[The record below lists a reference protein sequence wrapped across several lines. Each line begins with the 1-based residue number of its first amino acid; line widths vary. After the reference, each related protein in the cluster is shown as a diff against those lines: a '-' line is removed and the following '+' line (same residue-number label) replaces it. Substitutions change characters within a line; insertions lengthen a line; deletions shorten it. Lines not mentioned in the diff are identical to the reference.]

1 MSFIVTGGTGFVGL
15 NLVEAGLAMGD
26 DAVVVSDTGLPPE
39 AEKCFAKLPGKL
51 HLVQADARDASAL
64 AQVFAEFRP
73 HTLFPFA
80 AITPDRER
88 EALIPEAVLEVNVLA
103 LVAQIRAA
111 RDAGIDHVVV
121 PASGAVYG
129 ASTFTHSS
137 LSEESTPCVP
147 ESLYATSKYA
157 AETTS
162 LRLGEL
168 WQLDVKVARIGGV
181 FGPWERDTGARQT
194 FGPYFRMLTRARNG
208 EEIVLA
214 DPMPSAD
221 AIYSRDLAAAL
232 WHLSRLQAPA
242 HRVFN
247 VSTTRNWKNDL
258 PRWAERLAAMFPT
271 SSWRASRNED
281 EVNIRTMDDRNRGL
295 LDIARLSATGWREAY
310 PGDAAHEDFE
320 LWIRRYGAG

>member
-26 DAVVVSDTGLPPE
+26 DAVVVSDTPLPAE
-39 AEKCFAKLPGKL
+39 AERCFATLPGKL
-51 HLVQADARDASAL
+51 HMVRADARDASAL
-64 AQVFAEFRP
+64 ARAFAEFRP

-88 EALIPEAVLEVNVLA
+88 ETLAPEAVLEVNVLA
-103 LVAQIRAA
+103 LVSQIRAA
-111 RDAGIDHVVV
+111 RDVGIDHIVV

-129 ASTFTHSS
+129 ASTFAYSS
-137 LSEESTPCVP
+137 LSEDTTPCLP
-147 ESLYATSKYA
+147 ESIYATSKYA
-157 AETTS
+157 AETAS

-221 AIYSRDLAAAL
+221 AIYARDLAAAL
-232 WHLSRLQAPA
+232 WHLSRLEEPT

-247 VSTTRNWKNDL
+247 VSTTRNWTNDL
-258 PRWAERLAAMFPT
+258 PRWAERLAAMFPKT
-271 SSWRASRNED
+271 SWRASRD
-281 EVNIRTMDDRNRGL
+281 TSDVNIRTMDDRNRGL
-295 LDIARLSATGWREAY
+295 LDIARLAGTGWREAY
-310 PGDAAHEDFE
+310 AGDAAHEDFE